1 MAEALKNLYNQDTV
15 AELASAIQAEYL
27 PFDAQGFLESVFDE
41 EWEDRELKQRMRH
54 ITTSLRPFLPQQYSE
69 ALPVLERVLPRLSR
83 QGFEKMVFPDFVE
96 QYGLDNFDVSMS
108 ALELFT
114 QSVSAEFAIR
124 PFIVRY
130 PQRTMAQML
139 AWANHSHE
147 GVRRLASEGCR
158 PRLPWGM
165 SLPSLVAD
173 PSPILPI
180 LERLKEDSS
189 EDVRRSVANNL
200 NDISKEHPDLVVAT
214 LDSWQSVGTQE
225 IRRLTSHAL
234 RTLLK
239 QGHPDA
245 LALLGYSPD
254 PAVSLSRLK
263 VAPVI
268 VPARGELTLSFDIV
282 SHSSRPEP
290 LVIDYVVHLV
300 RANGSR
306 TPKVFKLKTATLRP
320 GQQATITKR
329 HSFRPVTTRRYYPG
343 EHFIE
348 PQINGKSFGRVSFLL
363 EGDD

>member
-1 MAEALKNLYNQDTV
+1 MMAEALKNLYNEDTV
-15 AELASAIQAEYL
+15 SELASAVQAEFL
-27 PFDAQGFLESVFDE
+27 PFDAVGFLERVFDDA
-41 EWEDRELKQRMRH
+41 WEGRELKQRMRH
-54 ITTSLRPFLPQQYSE
+54 ITTTLQPFLPLPYQE
-69 ALPVLERVLPRLSR
+69 ALSILQRVLPRLSR

-96 QYGLDNFDVSMS
+96 QYGLAHFAVSMA

-139 AWANHSHE
+139 AWAEHPHAA
-147 GVRRLASEGCR
+147 VRRLASEGCR
-158 PRLPWGM
+158 PRLPWGIA
-165 SLPSLVAD
+165 LPALIAD

-180 LERLKEDSS
+180 LDRLKEDSS

-200 NDISKEHPDLVVAT
+200 NDISKDHPDLVIDT
-214 LDSWQSVGTQE
+214 LRGWQAMGAPE
-225 IRRLTSHAL
+225 LRRLTSHAL

-245 LALLGYSPD
+245 LALLGYRPD
-254 PAVSLSRLK
+254 PKVHLSQLK
-263 VAPVI
+263 VAPVV
-268 VPARGELTLSFDIV
+268 VPASGEVTISFDIL
-282 SHSSRPEP
+282 SQSSQPES
-290 LVIDYVVHLV
+290 LLIDYIVHLV

-306 TPKVFKLKTATLRP
+306 TPKVFKLKTATIRP
-320 GQQATITKR
+320 GEKITISKR

-343 EHFIE
+343 EHFVE

-363 EGDD
+363 EGG